1 MWPYWVLFGFF
12 AVGSLLTQPDFR
24 RSKAIGVALLFGAF
38 LIIVMVGLRYKT
50 GVDWGNYY
58 RQWVGAENLSP
69 SDLITLHSGDA
80 GFYTLM
86 WALKN
91 AGF

>member
-50 GVDWGNYY
+50 GVDWGN
-58 RQWVGAENLSP
+58 
-69 SDLITLHSGDA
+69 
-80 GFYTLM
+80 
-86 WALKN
+86 
-91 AGF
+91 